1 MIMLHL
7 AGRVLPPFREGLGNH
22 QGSVHLCASMNTF
35 ESRKEAGIC
44 MGGVQ
49 ILVTHDVAPV

>member
-1 MIMLHL
+1 MLHL